1 MKGSV
6 KFGLILFAIVLVLIA
21 LIDATSKKPII
32 WDRTFD
38 AKDKNPFGAYVLRQE
53 LEHIIDQ
60 KNTTIERPLYEYL
73 DSAKKTDANLFFY
86 TSYFSMG
93 EAAEDKLLDYVNR
106 GGKAMI
112 VAEEIDR
119 YFLDSL
125 GVETDSFYGY
135 KKGVNIKNQVR
146 VRLMNDNNKIH
157 YGKSELGEV
166 FKKLPK
172 NATIL
177 GAITY
182 KEFALPNFVA
192 IQFGKGTIY
201 LHLTPDLFGNY
212 YLLNSASQYAYVAK
226 SLSYLDDKPL
236 AWYDFKA
243 NMDQYRTPLRV
254 LLLNDGLRQAWY
266 VLLAGLVLLLVFSS
280 RREQRAVAVVAPE
293 PNLSKDFCGTIAT
306 LYYENGVPGNM
317 VAKKID
323 YFLHDLRNRFH
334 LDTLA
339 LRENDFSEELAER
352 SGVSLM
358 ETQALIKL
366 IVRMQDA
373 KQHDLVDLKLINDT
387 IEEFKH
393 KAKMI

>member
-6 KFGLILFAIVLVLIA
+6 KFGLILLAVVLVLIA

-53 LEHIIDQ
+53 LKHIIDQ
-60 KNTTIERPLYEYL
+60 KNITIERPLYEYL
-73 DSAKKTDANLFFY
+73 DSTKKTDVNLFFY

-112 VAEEIDR
+112 VAEDIDN
-119 YFLDSL
+119 YLLDSL
-125 GVETDSFYGY
+125 GLEADNFYGF
-135 KKGVNIKNQVR
+135 KKGVNIKSQLR

-226 SLSYLDDKPL
+226 SLSYLNDKPL

-254 LLLNDGLRQAWY
+254 LLMNDGLRQAWY
-266 VLLAGLVLLLVFSS
+266 VLLAGLVLLLVFRS

-293 PNLSKDFCGTIAT
+293 PNLSKEFCETIAT
-306 LYYENGVPGNM
+306 LYYENGAPGNM

-323 YFLHDLRNRFH
+323 YFLHDLRSRFH
-334 LDTLA
+334 VDTLT
-339 LRENDFSEELAER
+339 LRENEFSEELAER
-352 SGVSLM
+352 SGVFLA
-358 ETQALIKL
+358 ETQVLVRL

-373 KQHDLVDLKLINDT
+373 KEHDLADLKLVNDT

>member
-6 KFGLILFAIVLVLIA
+6 KFGLILFAVVLVLIA

-53 LEHIIDQ
+53 LKHIIDQ

-112 VAEEIDR
+112 VAEAIDR
-119 YFLDSL
+119 YILDSL

-226 SLSYLDDKPL
+226 SLSYLDDKPI

-266 VLLAGLVLLLVFSS
+266 ILLAGLVFLLVFRS

-293 PNLSKDFCGTIAT
+293 PNLSKDFCETIAT

-323 YFLHDLRNRFH
+323 YFLHSLRNRFH

-352 SGVSLM
+352 SGVSLV
-358 ETQALIKL
+358 ETQSLIKL
-366 IVRMQDA
+366 IVRMHDA